1 MSLSLVDEIAVV
13 EFDLSVVELKA
24 NELRQ
29 RLAGLHRLLIEER
42 KQLTGFK

>member
-1 MSLSLVDEIAVV
+1 MSIGEEIAAV